1 MRTKSTNS
9 AIFPILFGFFVM
21 GFVDVVGIA
30 TNYVKMDFG
39 LSDTLANLLPM
50 MVFLWFALFSVPTGI
65 WMGRHGRRNTVV
77 AALAITTLAM
87 LIPLFF
93 YDFACILFAFAL
105 LGIGNTILQVS
116 LNPMVARV
124 VNPDKVTSVL
134 TLGQFIKA
142 VSSFLGPIIA
152 GVASSF
158 WGDWKLIFIVYS
170 VTTLLSII
178 WLIAT
183 IPGKEE
189 GEEQEA
195 SFASTLALCKDARIR
210 MLFLG
215 ILCIVGID
223 VGLNTTIPKLLME
236 KLSMPLQEAGLGS
249 SLYFAARTGGSF
261 LGAIL
266 LARIS
271 SRPFL
276 RGSMLIAILAFIGLL
291 ISDSL
296 WSMGVMI
303 VLVGL
308 ACSNVFSILFSFAL
322 EHRPEQSNEVSAL
335 MIMGVSGG
343 ALITPCM
350 GGIADMF
357 GQVAGLMLLLICMLY
372 SKYSINSLVYWVT
385 YVHNVVYSF
394 YRSMIYCYINSTQR
408 CAGSIVIDII
418 PTNGADKRKFF
429 PFAPYFPV
437 TNVIK
442 RYFYPYFPA
451 IIGIK
456 GYSFPYFPYLSGI
469 MKIKTALYS
478 LFSRLDWHKT
488 VVFPCLGEIYE
499 GIRSLSWEIPVT

>member
-77 AALAITTLAM
+77 VALAITTLAM
-87 LIPLFF
+87 LVPLFF

-178 WLIAT
+178 WLITT

-276 RGSMLIAILAFIGLL
+276 RGSMLIAILAFVGLL
-291 ISDSL
+291 ISDRL

-350 GGIADMF
+350 GGLADMF
-357 GQVAGLMLLLICMLY
+357 GQVAGLILLLICMLY
-372 SKYSINSLVYWVT
+372 
-385 YVHNVVYSF
+385 
-394 YRSMIYCYINSTQR
+394 
-408 CAGSIVIDII
+408 
-418 PTNGADKRKFF
+418 
-429 PFAPYFPV
+429 
-437 TNVIK
+437 
-442 RYFYPYFPA
+442 
-451 IIGIK
+451 IGLI
-456 GYSFPYFPYLSGI
+456 S
-469 MKIKTALYS
+469 IKT
-478 LFSRLDWHKT
+478 R
-488 VVFPCLGEIYE
+488 
-499 GIRSLSWEIPVT
+499 

>member
-77 AALAITTLAM
+77 VALAITTLAM

-178 WLIAT
+178 WLITT

-261 LGAIL
+261 LGL
-266 LARIS
+266 YCW
-271 SRPFL
+271 
-276 RGSMLIAILAFIGLL
+276 RGSRHDP
-291 ISDSL
+291 S
-296 WSMGVMI
+296 
-303 VLVGL
+303 
-308 ACSNVFSILFSFAL
+308 
-322 EHRPEQSNEVSAL
+322 
-335 MIMGVSGG
+335 
-343 ALITPCM
+343 
-350 GGIADMF
+350 
-357 GQVAGLMLLLICMLY
+357 
-372 SKYSINSLVYWVT
+372 
-385 YVHNVVYSF
+385 
-394 YRSMIYCYINSTQR
+394 
-408 CAGSIVIDII
+408 
-418 PTNGADKRKFF
+418 
-429 PFAPYFPV
+429 
-437 TNVIK
+437 
-442 RYFYPYFPA
+442 
-451 IIGIK
+451 
-456 GYSFPYFPYLSGI
+456 
-469 MKIKTALYS
+469 
-478 LFSRLDWHKT
+478 
-488 VVFPCLGEIYE
+488 
-499 GIRSLSWEIPVT
+499 

>member
-158 WGDWKLIFIVYS
+158 WGDWKLIF
-170 VTTLLSII
+170 
-178 WLIAT
+178 
-183 IPGKEE
+183 KEE

-350 GGIADMF
+350 GGLADRF

-372 SKYSINSLVYWVT
+372 
-385 YVHNVVYSF
+385 
-394 YRSMIYCYINSTQR
+394 
-408 CAGSIVIDII
+408 
-418 PTNGADKRKFF
+418 
-429 PFAPYFPV
+429 
-437 TNVIK
+437 
-442 RYFYPYFPA
+442 
-451 IIGIK
+451 IGLI
-456 GYSFPYFPYLSGI
+456 S
-469 MKIKTALYS
+469 IKT
-478 LFSRLDWHKT
+478 R
-488 VVFPCLGEIYE
+488 
-499 GIRSLSWEIPVT
+499 

>member
-1 MRTKSTNS
+1 MEICDENKSVRKLL
-9 AIFPILFGFFVM
+9 PVLFAFFVM
-21 GFVDVVGIA
+21 GFVDVVGIS
-30 TNYVKMDFG
+30 TSYVKNDFG
-39 LSDTLANLLPM
+39 LNDTLANLLPM
-50 MVFLWFALFSVPTGI
+50 MVFLWFAVCSLPTGLL
-65 WMGRHGRRNTVV
+65 MGHIGRKKTVLLS
-77 AALAITTLAM
+77 ALITGIAM
-87 LIPLFF
+87 LLPFIYYSFVSVLM
-93 YDFACILFAFAL
+93 AFAL

-116 LNPMVARV
+116 LNPLLLDV
-124 VNPDKVTSVL
+124 VSKDKVTSML

-178 WLIAT
+178 WLIST

-291 ISDSL
+291 I
-296 WSMGVMI
+296 
-303 VLVGL
+303 
-308 ACSNVFSILFSFAL
+308 
-322 EHRPEQSNEVSAL
+322 
-335 MIMGVSGG
+335 
-343 ALITPCM
+343 
-350 GGIADMF
+350 
-357 GQVAGLMLLLICMLY
+357 
-372 SKYSINSLVYWVT
+372 
-385 YVHNVVYSF
+385 
-394 YRSMIYCYINSTQR
+394 
-408 CAGSIVIDII
+408 
-418 PTNGADKRKFF
+418 
-429 PFAPYFPV
+429 
-437 TNVIK
+437 
-442 RYFYPYFPA
+442 
-451 IIGIK
+451 
-456 GYSFPYFPYLSGI
+456 
-469 MKIKTALYS
+469 
-478 LFSRLDWHKT
+478 
-488 VVFPCLGEIYE
+488 
-499 GIRSLSWEIPVT
+499 

>member
-21 GFVDVVGIA
+21 GFVDVVGVA

-124 VNPDKVTSVL
+124 VNPDKVTSV
-134 TLGQFIKA
+134 
-142 VSSFLGPIIA
+142 
-152 GVASSF
+152 

-178 WLIAT
+178 WLITT

-276 RGSMLIAILAFIGLL
+276 RGSMLIVILAFVGLL

-350 GGIADMF
+350 GGLADMF

-372 SKYSINSLVYWVT
+372 
-385 YVHNVVYSF
+385 
-394 YRSMIYCYINSTQR
+394 
-408 CAGSIVIDII
+408 
-418 PTNGADKRKFF
+418 
-429 PFAPYFPV
+429 
-437 TNVIK
+437 
-442 RYFYPYFPA
+442 
-451 IIGIK
+451 IGLI
-456 GYSFPYFPYLSGI
+456 S
-469 MKIKTALYS
+469 IKT
-478 LFSRLDWHKT
+478 R
-488 VVFPCLGEIYE
+488 
-499 GIRSLSWEIPVT
+499 

>member
-1 MRTKSTNS
+1 
-9 AIFPILFGFFVM
+9 
-21 GFVDVVGIA
+21 
-30 TNYVKMDFG
+30 
-39 LSDTLANLLPM
+39 M

-77 AALAITTLAM
+77 VALAITTLAM

-152 GVASSF
+152 GIASSF

-178 WLIAT
+178 WLITT

-189 GEEQEA
+189 GEGQEA

-276 RGSMLIAILAFIGLL
+276 RGSMLIAILAFVGLL

-296 WSMGVMI
+296 WGMGVMI

-308 ACSNVFSILFSFAL
+308 ACVFDPVLFC
-322 EHRPEQSNEVSAL
+322 VGTSA
-335 MIMGVSGG
+335 G
-343 ALITPCM
+343 AIER
-350 GGIADMF
+350 
-357 GQVAGLMLLLICMLY
+357 GLGLDDYGCIRRRFDY
-372 SKYSINSLVYWVT
+372 
-385 YVHNVVYSF
+385 
-394 YRSMIYCYINSTQR
+394 
-408 CAGSIVIDII
+408 
-418 PTNGADKRKFF
+418 
-429 PFAPYFPV
+429 
-437 TNVIK
+437 
-442 RYFYPYFPA
+442 
-451 IIGIK
+451 
-456 GYSFPYFPYLSGI
+456 
-469 MKIKTALYS
+469 ALYGRHS
-478 LFSRLDWHKT
+478 RYVRTGSRLDAIINMY
-488 VVFPCLGEIYE
+488 VVYRTYINKNT
-499 GIRSLSWEIPVT
+499 IR